1 MTYSKEIKRL
11 YSQLLGKSLKTRM
24 NEMGIYNNQIA
35 YYNSD
40 NKLVFIAESSV
51 GQIIKGRRNLT
62 FESSLAFQATLNYK
76 TPRELFFPSSEFE
89 LQLIETII
97 STILTESCFKKTF
110 FREAIYK
117 KLDEKI
123 DPQNISDFVNAHQEI
138 FLNSLAQFFPTF
150 LTEETSF
157 QITERLTEWLTEL
170 VCIITQ

>member
-1 MTYSKEIKRL
+1 MTYSKEIKKL
-11 YSQLLGKSLKTRM
+11 YSQLLGKSLKIKM
-24 NEMGIYNNQIA
+24 NELGIYNNQIA

-62 FESSLAFQATLNYK
+62 FESSLAFQSTLNYK

-97 STILTESCFKKTF
+97 STILTASCFKKTF

>member
-1 MTYSKEIKRL
+1 
-11 YSQLLGKSLKTRM
+11 M

-97 STILTESCFKKTF
+97 STILTASCFKKTF

-157 QITERLTEWLTEL
+157 QIMERLTEWLTEL
-170 VCIITQ
+170 VCIVTQ

>member
-1 MTYSKEIKRL
+1 MTYSKKIKRL

-97 STILTESCFKKTF
+97 STILTASCFKKTF

>member
-35 YYNSD
+35 YYSSD

-62 FESSLAFQATLNYK
+62 FESSLAFQSTLNYK
-76 TPRELFFPSSEFE
+76 TPREVFFPSSEFE

-97 STILTESCFKKTF
+97 STILTASCFKKTF

>member
-24 NEMGIYNNQIA
+24 NEMRIYNNQIA
-35 YYNSD
+35 YYSSD

-97 STILTESCFKKTF
+97 STILTASCFKKTF

>member
-1 MTYSKEIKRL
+1 MTYSKEIKKL
-11 YSQLLGKSLKTRM
+11 YSQLLGKSLKIKM
-24 NEMGIYNNQIA
+24 NELGIYNNQIA

-51 GQIIKGRRNLT
+51 GQIIKGKRNLT
-62 FESSLAFQATLNYK
+62 FESSLAFQSTLNYK

-97 STILTESCFKKTF
+97 STILTASCFKKTF

>member
-1 MTYSKEIKRL
+1 
-11 YSQLLGKSLKTRM
+11 M
-24 NEMGIYNNQIA
+24 NELGIYNNQIA

-97 STILTESCFKKTF
+97 STILTASCFKKTF

-138 FLNSLAQFFPTF
+138 FLNSLAQFFPAF
-150 LTEETSF
+150 LTEVTSF
-157 QITERLTEWLTEL
+157 QIAERLTEWLTEL

>member
-40 NKLVFIAESSV
+40 NKLIFIAESSV
-51 GQIIKGRRNLT
+51 CQIIKGRRNLT

-97 STILTESCFKKTF
+97 STILTASCFKKTF

>member
-35 YYNSD
+35 YFSSD

-62 FESSLAFQATLNYK
+62 FESSLAFQSTLNYK
-76 TPRELFFPSSEFE
+76 TPREVFFPSSEFE

-97 STILTESCFKKTF
+97 STILTASCFKQTF

-123 DPQNISDFVNAHQEI
+123 NKQNISDFVNAHQEI

-170 VCIITQ
+170 VCIVTQ

>member
-97 STILTESCFKKTF
+97 STILTASCFKKTF
-110 FREAIYK
+110 FRDSIYK

>member
-1 MTYSKEIKRL
+1 MTYSKEIKKI
-11 YSQLLGKSLKTRM
+11 YSQLLGKSLKTKM
-24 NEMGIYNNQIA
+24 NELGIYNNQIA

-40 NKLVFIAESSV
+40 NKLIFIAESSV

-62 FESSLAFQATLNYK
+62 FESSLAFQSTLNYK

-97 STILTESCFKKTF
+97 STILTASCFKKTF

-123 DPQNISDFVNAHQEI
+123 DPKNISDFVNAHQEI

-170 VCIITQ
+170 VCIVTQ

>member
-35 YYNSD
+35 YFSSD

-51 GQIIKGRRNLT
+51 GQIIKGKRNLT

-97 STILTESCFKKTF
+97 STILTASCFKKTF

>member
-35 YYNSD
+35 YYSSD

-97 STILTESCFKKTF
+97 STILTASCFKKTF

>member
-1 MTYSKEIKRL
+1 MTYSKEIKKL
-11 YSQLLGKSLKTRM
+11 YSQLLGKSLKIKM
-24 NEMGIYNNQIA
+24 NELGIYNNQIA
-35 YYNSD
+35 YYSSD

-97 STILTESCFKKTF
+97 STILTASCFKKTF

>member
-1 MTYSKEIKRL
+1 
-11 YSQLLGKSLKTRM
+11 M
-24 NEMGIYNNQIA
+24 NELGIYNNQIA

-62 FESSLAFQATLNYK
+62 FESPLAFQATLNYK

-97 STILTESCFKKTF
+97 STILTASCFKKTF

>member
-11 YSQLLGKSLKTRM
+11 YSQLLGKSLKTKM
-24 NEMGIYNNQIA
+24 NELGIYNNQIA
-35 YYNSD
+35 SD
-40 NKLVFIAESSV
+40 NSEDDFDFISESAV
-51 GQIIKGRRNLT
+51 GEILKGRRNLT
-62 FESSLAFQATLNYK
+62 KKSFEAFQSTLNYK
-76 TPRELFFPSSEFE
+76 TPREVFFPSSEFE

-97 STILTESCFKKTF
+97 STILTESCFKQTF

-123 DPQNISDFVNAHQEI
+123 NQQNISDFVNAHQEI
-138 FLNSLAQFFPTF
+138 FLNSLAQFFPEF

-170 VCIITQ
+170 VCIVTQ

>member
-40 NKLVFIAESSV
+40 NKLDFIAESSV

-97 STILTESCFKKTF
+97 STILTASCFKKTF

>member
-40 NKLVFIAESSV
+40 NKLIFIAESSV

-97 STILTESCFKKTF
+97 STILTASCFKKTF

>member
-1 MTYSKEIKRL
+1 MTYSKEIKKI
-11 YSQLLGKSLKTRM
+11 YSQLLGKSIKTKM
-24 NEMGIYNNQIA
+24 NELGIYNNQIA

-62 FESSLAFQATLNYK
+62 FESSLAFQSTLNYK

-97 STILTESCFKKTF
+97 STILNASCFKQTF

-123 DPQNISDFVNAHQEI
+123 DPKNISDFVNAHQEI

-170 VCIITQ
+170 VCIVIQ

>member
-11 YSQLLGKSLKTRM
+11 YSQLLGKSLKTKM
-24 NEMGIYNNQIA
+24 NELGIYNNQIA

-40 NKLVFIAESSV
+40 NKLIFIAESSV

-62 FESSLAFQATLNYK
+62 FESSLAFQSTLNYK

-97 STILTESCFKKTF
+97 STILTASCFKQTF

-123 DPQNISDFVNAHQEI
+123 DPKNISDFVNAHQEI

-170 VCIITQ
+170 VCIVTQ

>member
-62 FESSLAFQATLNYK
+62 FESSLAFQSTLNYK
-76 TPRELFFPSSEFE
+76 TPREVFFPSSEFE

-97 STILTESCFKKTF
+97 STILTESCFKQTF

-170 VCIITQ
+170 VCIVTQ

>member
-1 MTYSKEIKRL
+1 MTYSKEIKKL
-11 YSQLLGKSLKTRM
+11 YSQLLGKSLKIKM
-24 NEMGIYNNQIA
+24 NELGIYNNQIA
-35 YYNSD
+35 YYSSD

-62 FESSLAFQATLNYK
+62 FESSLAFQSTLNYK

-97 STILTESCFKKTF
+97 STILTASCFKQTF
-110 FREAIYK
+110 FRETIYK

-123 DPQNISDFVNAHQEI
+123 DPKNISDFVNEHQEI

-170 VCIITQ
+170 VCIVTQ

>member
-1 MTYSKEIKRL
+1 MTYSKEIKKL
-11 YSQLLGKSLKTRM
+11 YSQLLGKSLKIKM
-24 NEMGIYNNQIA
+24 NELGIYNNQIA

-62 FESSLAFQATLNYK
+62 FESSLAFQSTLNYK

-97 STILTESCFKKTF
+97 STILTASCFKQTF
-110 FREAIYK
+110 FRETIYK

-123 DPQNISDFVNAHQEI
+123 DPKNISDFVNAHQEI

-170 VCIITQ
+170 VCIVTQ

>member
-35 YYNSD
+35 YFSSD

-62 FESSLAFQATLNYK
+62 FESSLAFQSTLNYK
-76 TPRELFFPSSEFE
+76 TPREVFFPSSEFE

-97 STILTESCFKKTF
+97 STILTESCFKQTF

-123 DPQNISDFVNAHQEI
+123 NKQNISDFVNAHQEI

-157 QITERLTEWLTEL
+157 QITKRLTEWLTEL
-170 VCIITQ
+170 VCIVTQ

>member
-1 MTYSKEIKRL
+1 MTYSKEIKKL
-11 YSQLLGKSLKTRM
+11 YSQLLGKSLKIKM
-24 NEMGIYNNQIA
+24 NELGIYNNQIA

-97 STILTESCFKKTF
+97 STILTASCFKKTF
-110 FREAIYK
+110 FRDAIYK

>member
-1 MTYSKEIKRL
+1 
-11 YSQLLGKSLKTRM
+11 M
-24 NEMGIYNNQIA
+24 NELGIYNNQIA

-51 GQIIKGRRNLT
+51 GQIIKGKRNLT

-97 STILTESCFKKTF
+97 STILTASCFKKTF

>member
-76 TPRELFFPSSEFE
+76 TPRELFLPSSEFE

-97 STILTESCFKKTF
+97 STILTASCFKKTF

>member
-1 MTYSKEIKRL
+1 MTYSKEIKKI
-11 YSQLLGKSLKTRM
+11 YSQLLGKSLKTKM
-24 NEMGIYNNQIA
+24 NELGIYNNQIA

-40 NKLVFIAESSV
+40 NKLIFIAESSV

-62 FESSLAFQATLNYK
+62 FESSLAFQSTLNYK

-97 STILTESCFKKTF
+97 STILTASCFKQTF

-123 DPQNISDFVNAHQEI
+123 DPKHISDFVNAHQEI

-170 VCIITQ
+170 VCIVTQ

>member
-1 MTYSKEIKRL
+1 
-11 YSQLLGKSLKTRM
+11 M

-97 STILTESCFKKTF
+97 STILTASCFKKTF

-170 VCIITQ
+170 VCIITL

>member
-97 STILTESCFKKTF
+97 STILTASCFKKTF

-157 QITERLTEWLTEL
+157 QITERLTEWLAEL

>member
-11 YSQLLGKSLKTRM
+11 YSQLLGKSLKTKM
-24 NEMGIYNNQIA
+24 NELGIYNNQIA

-40 NKLVFIAESSV
+40 NKLIFIAESSV

-62 FESSLAFQATLNYK
+62 FESSLAFQSTLNYK

-97 STILTESCFKKTF
+97 STILTASCFKQTF

-123 DPQNISDFVNAHQEI
+123 DPKNISDFVNAHQEI

-170 VCIITQ
+170 VCIVIQ

>member
-97 STILTESCFKKTF
+97 STILTASCYKKTF

>member
-1 MTYSKEIKRL
+1 
-11 YSQLLGKSLKTRM
+11 M

-97 STILTESCFKKTF
+97 STILTASCFKKLF
-110 FREAIYK
+110 LEKLSIKNLMK
-117 KLDEKI
+117 K
-123 DPQNISDFVNAHQEI
+123 
-138 FLNSLAQFFPTF
+138 
-150 LTEETSF
+150 
-157 QITERLTEWLTEL
+157 
-170 VCIITQ
+170 

>member
-1 MTYSKEIKRL
+1 MTYSKEIKKI
-11 YSQLLGKSLKTRM
+11 YSQLLGKSLKTKM
-24 NEMGIYNNQIA
+24 NELGIYNNQIA

-40 NKLVFIAESSV
+40 NKLIFIAESSV

-62 FESSLAFQATLNYK
+62 FESSLAFQSTLNYK

-97 STILTESCFKKTF
+97 STILTASCFKQTF

-123 DPQNISDFVNAHQEI
+123 DPKNISDFVNAHQEI

>member
-1 MTYSKEIKRL
+1 MTYSKEIKKL
-11 YSQLLGKSLKTRM
+11 YSQLLGKSLKIKM
-24 NEMGIYNNQIA
+24 NELGIYNNQIA
-35 YYNSD
+35 YYSSD

-62 FESSLAFQATLNYK
+62 FESSLAFQSTLNYK

-97 STILTESCFKKTF
+97 STILTASCFKQTF
-110 FREAIYK
+110 FRETIYK

-123 DPQNISDFVNAHQEI
+123 DPKNISDFVNAHQEI

-170 VCIITQ
+170 VCIVTQ